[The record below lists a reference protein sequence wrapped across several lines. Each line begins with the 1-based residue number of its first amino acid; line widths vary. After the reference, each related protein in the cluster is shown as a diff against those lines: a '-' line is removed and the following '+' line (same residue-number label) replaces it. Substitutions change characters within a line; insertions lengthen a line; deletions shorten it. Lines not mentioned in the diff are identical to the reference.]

1 MTHTAT
7 VNGSNGMR
15 NSQAASVQFPQ
26 TPTYSPYPSAPAQP
40 MPYPMPAPAALVK
53 PGVGQ
58 RITGPMRAHPSLTAL
73 ILAGLALLVIALP
86 VAHGIV
92 QSRGDIQWQPS
103 SSVPSGTLP
112 GGKPHMGAG
121 QWATQ
126 TVNAAELNYVNS
138 IIAHMTLQQ
147 EVGQMIMIE
156 FEESQMTPGLAY
168 EISHYNVGSVIL
180 YAYNVLNPTQM
191 QQFTQAM
198 QANATLP
205 LLISTDQ
212 EGGPVN
218 RLYSIDGPLP
228 SAEQIGATNDPNFA
242 RQRGEQDGQ
251 ALYNLGI
258 NTNLAPVVDV
268 QNIPDGEGD
277 LGGRMFGTTPQQ
289 VTKMAGAYL
298 EGLQEGNHVVG
309 CLKHFPGLGDV
320 PVDPHKQLY
329 TLDRSLDQ
337 LRQIDWAPYASLFA
351 TGQVG
356 MVMVT
361 HVVIPAVDPTRP
373 ATLSKPVITG
383 VLRDQLHF
391 NGVVVT
397 DGIYMKS
404 LSQYSFDQIV
414 LYAVEAG
421 VDIISSTYS
430 LASTAEAERVILD
443 AVQNGTI
450 SKQQIDDSVR
460 RILLLKLRYGV
471 LTMPKPAA

>member
-1 MTHTAT
+1 MDGRERGQGVQQSQHSQQSQQSQPLQQQIPAADPANLPTTPVAPVSADPRAMPAVSTLPAAVSREMRPSRPLPPMSQPLEMGMTHTAT

-53 PGVGQ
+53 PVVGQ

-156 FEESQMTPGLAY
+156 FEESQMTPALAY
-168 EISHYNVGSVIL
+168 EISHYNVGSVML

-361 HVVIPAVDPTRP
+361 HVVIPAVDPTRQ
-373 ATLSKPVITG
+373 A
-383 VLRDQLHF
+383 
-391 NGVVVT
+391 
-397 DGIYMKS
+397 
-404 LSQYSFDQIV
+404 
-414 LYAVEAG
+414 
-421 VDIISSTYS
+421 
-430 LASTAEAERVILD
+430 
-443 AVQNGTI
+443 
-450 SKQQIDDSVR
+450 
-460 RILLLKLRYGV
+460 
-471 LTMPKPAA
+471 